1 MIAEI
6 FSERLTSI
14 VHQGTN
20 YISDLVQIF
29 KDANEVTKNLDV
41 DLISWQKEKRKW
53 AVFQRKCEISST
65 MAR

>member
-6 FSERLTSI
+6 FSEWLTSI

-29 KDANEVTKNLDV
+29 KDANDVTKELDA
-41 DLISWQKEKRKW
+41 DLITWKNEKTKW
-53 AVFQRKCEISST
+53 EVISRQMSDI
-65 MAR
+65 